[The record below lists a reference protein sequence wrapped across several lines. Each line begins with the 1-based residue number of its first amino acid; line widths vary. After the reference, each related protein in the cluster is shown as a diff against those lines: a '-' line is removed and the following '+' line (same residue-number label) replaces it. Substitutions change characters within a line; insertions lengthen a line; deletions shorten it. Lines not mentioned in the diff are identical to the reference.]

1 MNCKP
6 CCRRVAGIALGLTW
20 GMTIAVQASAEQGC
34 SASNGRFALELKDCP
49 TALTE
54 EVRRFI
60 SIEVGDLLYDE
71 TEALPVGADTLT
83 IRCAGNFAWI
93 EAACAPEVAPLEKL
107 LRLDAFPAD
116 AAPRAL
122 ALASLELMAARNST
136 VRERMDGNRSAPPQK
151 LPPPSSEPVTPQ
163 KSPVPNPSL
172 KSTASH
178 RETQIGLAGVWR
190 KFPAEH
196 GPTLWGGRVQASTTI
211 APVWQL
217 AVDAEVASGQIK
229 VSLGKTRAL
238 LLSGATTFGVR
249 TGGSTIGAGLGLGG
263 RVGMV
268 RLSGSSADP
277 IDVTAATVWRPWGGP
292 MAAANCFPGFGQFTV
307 LLTAE
312 AGQSLLKPEGQ
323 AGGVSAISLRGPW
336 AALSLGANIRL

>member
-1 MNCKP
+1 MKCKP
-6 CCRRVAGIALGLTW
+6 CCRRVAGLLLGVTW
-20 GMTIAVQASAEQGC
+20 GMTIAPRASAEQSC
-34 SASNGRFALELKDCP
+34 SASDGRFALEVKECP
-49 TALTE
+49 TALTD

-60 SIEVGDLLYDE
+60 GIEVGDLLYGE

-93 EAACAPEVAPLEKL
+93 EAACATEVAPLEKL
-107 LRLDAFPAD
+107 LRLDAFPGD

-136 VRERMDGNRSAPPQK
+136 VRERMDGNRNAPPPK
-151 LPPPSSEPVTPQ
+151 PPPPSTNPVIPPRP
-163 KSPVPNPSL
+163 PVPKPSP

-178 RETQIGLAGVWR
+178 HETQIGLAGSWR

-196 GPTLWGGRVQASTTI
+196 GPSLWGGRVQASTII

-217 AVDAEVASGQIK
+217 ALDAEVSGGRIK
-229 VSLGKTRAL
+229 VSLGETSAL
-238 LLSGATTFGVR
+238 LLSSGTTFGVR
-249 TGGSTIGAGLGLGG
+249 AGGSTIGVGFGLGG

-268 RLSGSSADP
+268 RLSGSSSDP
-277 IDVTAATVWRPWGGP
+277 IVTAAAVWRPWGGP
-292 MAAANCFPGFGQFTV
+292 MAAANCFAGFGQFTV
-307 LLTAE
+307 SLTAE

-323 AGGVSAISLRGPW
+323 AGGVSAISLGGPW